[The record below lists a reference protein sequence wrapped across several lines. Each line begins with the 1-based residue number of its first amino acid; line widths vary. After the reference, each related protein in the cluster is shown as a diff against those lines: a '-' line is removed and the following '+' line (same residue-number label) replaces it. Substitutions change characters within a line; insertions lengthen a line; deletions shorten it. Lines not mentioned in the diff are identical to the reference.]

1 MCAGLYTSHVS
12 VAPRPR
18 ERPRAL
24 NVLELDPSLVAGL
37 DPAAAN
43 AARRAALASSCVV
56 EPGPWDGRA
65 DVGGRIGDLGLLIV
79 DGLLGRA
86 VAVGGQDCTEL
97 LGGGDLIRPWDIADD
112 LASIPATT
120 TWTIFEHT
128 TLVLLDERFVG
139 RMCAWPPVM
148 AALAKRMMD
157 RTRALAFHLAVT
169 QVTRVDERLLVV
181 LWHLADRWGRVTPD
195 GVALALP
202 LTHETLGRIVGA
214 RRPTVTT
221 ALRELSERGLVTRGK
236 GRSWLLHGGPPGEL
250 RDPVAQ
256 IAG

>member
-1 MCAGLYTSHVS
+1 VS

-18 ERPRAL
+18 ERPRSVS
-24 NVLELDPSLVAGL
+24 VLELDPSLVAGL
-37 DPAAAN
+37 DPAAAA
-43 AARRAALASSCVV
+43 AARRAALAASCVV
-56 EPGPWDGRA
+56 EPGSWDGRA
-65 DVGGRIGDLGLLIV
+65 EVGGRTGDLGLLIAE
-79 DGLLGRA
+79 GLLGRT
-86 VAVGGQDCTEL
+86 VAVGAQECTEL
-97 LGGGDLIRPWDIADD
+97 LGGGDLIRPWDVADD

-120 TWTIFEHT
+120 TWTVFERT
-128 TLVLLDERFVG
+128 TVVLLDERFVG
-139 RMCAWPPVM
+139 RMCTWPPVM

-195 GVALALP
+195 GVVLALP

-221 ALRELSERGLVTRGK
+221 ALRELSQRGLVTRGK
-236 GRSWLLHGGPPGEL
+236 GRSWLLHGGPPGDL
-250 RDPVAQ
+250 RERRARVA
-256 IAG
+256 G